1 MSLTQNNIRAT
12 AEMAHAQ
19 PSVGLRTE
27 QSLFQCLIVSASSQ
41 RCGTLTR
48 AAADGRWSVQ
58 AYTDARKAL
67 VQSKRTH
74 FHLAMIDFQA
84 CDKQQAIFYRKVCEN
99 LAETKELLLVVCG
112 KNDDPM
118 EEIWARQI
126 GSWFYL
132 PGIDDNAS
140 LGHLCG
146 QAMNVAVQAT
156 VPEYSGHN
164 VG

>member
-1 MSLTQNNIRAT
+1 MSLTHNNTRT

-58 AYTDARKAL
+58 AFTDARKAL

-74 FHLAMIDFQA
+74 FHMAMIDLQA
-84 CDKQQAIFYRKVCEN
+84 CDNEQESFFRKVCEN
-99 LAETKELLLVVCG
+99 LAESKELLLVVCG
-112 KNDDPM
+112 KNADPM
-118 EEIWARQI
+118 EEIWARQT
-126 GSWFYL
+126 GAWFYL
-132 PGIDDNAS
+132 PGVDDKES
-140 LGHLCG
+140 LGHLCS
-146 QAMNVAVQAT
+146 QAMDVATGAT
-156 VPEYSGHN
+156 APDYLGHN